1 MGKHPKDKSFNDKL
15 MILMGVPIVLTWLGL
30 AAYVIYM
37 ATKDPDVVLQNLDGF
52 TAVLGLIGGPA
63 LLIITK
69 MLDLWSNEQANEINE
84 IPSELA
90 HRRTLQEMEQKH
102 ALSMDAFL
110 TKTEGKKE

>member
-1 MGKHPKDKSFNDKL
+1 MSKHPKDKSFNDKL
-15 MILMGVPIVLTWLGL
+15 MLLMGVPIVLTWLGL

-37 ATKDPDVVLQNLDGF
+37 ATADPDVVLQNLDGF

-69 MLDLWSNEQANEINE
+69 MLDLWSNEQYNEINE

-90 HRRTLQEMEQKH
+90 HRRELQTLDSQH
-102 ALSMDAFL
+102 NIAMDAYL
-110 TKTEGKKE
+110 TKEGKRE

>member
-30 AAYVIYM
+30 AAYV
-37 ATKDPDVVLQNLDGF
+37 

-63 LLIITK
+63 LLIITS
-69 MLDLWSNEQANEINE
+69 MLDLWKNEQANEINE

-90 HRRTLQEMEQKH
+90 HRRTLQEMDMKH
-102 ALSMDAFL
+102 NLAMDAFL

>member
-1 MGKHPKDKSFNDKL
+1 MGKHPKDKSFNDRL

-90 HRRTLQEMEQKH
+90 HRRKLQEMEKKH
-102 ALSMDAFL
+102 SISMDSFL